1 MSNHIFV
8 DQMSV
13 SKATQGQQDMQAT
26 RLVKGEIFLSIQ
38 HQTLE
43 AVLKKSN
50 KGPSLNYI
58 VWTFKVSPQVEL
70 AILLD

>member
-1 MSNHIFV
+1 MFV

-70 AILLD
+70 AILLN